1 MELLSSERLKSLLD
15 LINKVTAIFG
25 REKTTGRVDRV
36 VDRRPYEGLFI
47 SKSVHS

>member
-25 REKTTGRVDRV
+25 REKTDRP
-36 VDRRPYEGLFI
+36 RRPSTDDRMRVCLFP
-47 SKSVHS
+47 SL